1 MSFLL
6 ASILTPLED
15 ALHGLL
21 FAIQRT
27 TGLPWAWSIIV
38 LTVIVRLAILPLAI
52 IQMRSMRGM
61 QKIAPELQKLKQKHK
76 GDNQKLQAEM
86 MALYRENNVN
96 PVGSCLPLLF
106 QLPVFMG
113 LFFVLRGFAE
123 HPPAGDL
130 SFLGGFIPENA
141 DFAGIAEHVNEA
153 GWAGWVLIVCYV
165 GSQLASTLLM
175 PVGADPQQQMMRRL
189 FMVMP
194 FIFVFFVIRFPVGLM
209 LYWISTNLWTVGQ
222 QSTLRKLMGPPPN
235 QPPPSAKRE
244 KKQRIPKPS
253 GGKGLQGAGRSRRR

>member
-1 MSFLL
+1 MSIVFG
-6 ASILTPLED
+6 SILAPLEN

-21 FAIQRT
+21 FEVQSV
-27 TGLPWAWSIIV
+27 TGLSWAWSIIV

-61 QKIAPELQKLKQKHK
+61 QKIAPELAKLKQKHK
-76 GDNQKLQAEM
+76 GDSQKLQAEM
-86 MALYRENNVN
+86 MALYKEHGVN
-96 PVGSCLPLLF
+96 PIGSCLPLVF

-113 LFFVLRGFAE
+113 LFFVLRGFSR

-130 SFLGGFIPENA
+130 SFLGSFVPN
-141 DFAGIAEHVNEA
+141 IAVHVNHA
-153 GWAGWVLIVCYV
+153 GWAGWVLIAFYI
-165 GSQLASTLLM
+165 GSQLGSTLLM
-175 PVGADPQQQMMRRL
+175 PTGADPQQQMMRRL

-194 FIFVFFVIRFPVGLM
+194 FVFVFFVIRFPVGLM

-222 QSTLRKLMGPPPN
+222 QVTLRKLMGPPPN
-235 QPPPSAKRE
+235 QPPPKEKRAP
-244 KKQRIPKPS
+244 RIPKPT

>member
-1 MSFLL
+1 MTPIVFGR
-6 ASILTPLED
+6 ILGPLED

-21 FAIQRT
+21 FGIQHL

-38 LTVIVRLAILPLAI
+38 LTVVVRLAILPLAI
-52 IQMRSMRGM
+52 VQMRSMRGM

-76 GDNQKLQAEM
+76 GDSQKLQQEM
-86 MALYRENNVN
+86 MLLYKEHGVN
-96 PVGSCLPLLF
+96 PIGSCLPLLF

-113 LFFVLRGFAE
+113 LFFVLRGFSR
-123 HPPAGDL
+123 HPPSGDL
-130 SFLGGFIPENA
+130 SFLGGFIPN
-141 DFAGIAEHVNEA
+141 IAVHVDKA
-153 GWAGWVLIVCYV
+153 GWAGWVLIAAYIM
-165 GSQLASTLLM
+165 SQLGSTLLM
-175 PVGADPQQQMMRRL
+175 PTGADPQQQMMRRL

-222 QSTLRKLMGPPPN
+222 QVTLRKLMGPPPN
-235 QPPPSAKRE
+235 AAPPKE
-244 KKQRIPKPS
+244 KKKGTRIPKPS

>member
-1 MSFLL
+1 MTPIAFGR
-6 ASILTPLED
+6 ILGPLED

-21 FAIQRT
+21 FGIQSA

-38 LTVIVRLAILPLAI
+38 LTVCVRLAILPLAI
-52 IQMRSMRGM
+52 VQMRSMRGM

-76 GDNQKLQAEM
+76 GDSQKLQQEM
-86 MALYRENNVN
+86 MLLYKEHGVN
-96 PVGSCLPLLF
+96 PIGSCLPLVF

-113 LFFVLRGFAE
+113 LFFVLRGFSR

-130 SFLGGFIPENA
+130 SFLGSFIPN
-141 DFAGIAEHVNEA
+141 IAVHVDKA
-153 GWAGWVLIVCYV
+153 GWAGWVLIAGYV
-165 GSQLASTLLM
+165 ASQLGSTLLM
-175 PVGADPQQQMMRRL
+175 PTGADPQQQMMRRL

-222 QSTLRKLMGPPPN
+222 QATLRKLMGPPPN
-235 QPPPSAKRE
+235 AAPPKAKTERSS
-244 KKQRIPKPS
+244 RIPKPS
-253 GGKGLQGAGRSRRR
+253 GGKGLQGAGRSRKR

>member
-1 MSFLL
+1 MSFVL
-6 ASILTPLED
+6 ASILAPLEN

-21 FAIQRT
+21 FGIQRV

-52 IQMRSMRGM
+52 VQMRSMRGM

-76 GDNQKLQAEM
+76 GDSQKLQAEM
-86 MALYRENNVN
+86 MALYKEHGVN

-113 LFFVLRGFAE
+113 LFFVLRGFSS
-123 HPPAGDL
+123 HPPPGDL
-130 SFLGGFIPENA
+130 SFLGGFIPETA
-141 DFAGIAEHVNEA
+141 TFHGIAEHVNKA
-153 GWAGWVLIVCYV
+153 GWAGWVLIAFYV
-165 GSQLASTLLM
+165 SSQLASTLLM
-175 PVGADPQQQMMRRL
+175 PTGADPQQQMMRKL

-209 LYWISTNLWTVGQ
+209 LYWISTNIWTVGQ
-222 QSTLRKLMGPPPN
+222 QAALRKLMGPPPN
-235 QPPPSAKRE
+235 QPPPKEKRAPG
-244 KKQRIPKPS
+244 IPKPT